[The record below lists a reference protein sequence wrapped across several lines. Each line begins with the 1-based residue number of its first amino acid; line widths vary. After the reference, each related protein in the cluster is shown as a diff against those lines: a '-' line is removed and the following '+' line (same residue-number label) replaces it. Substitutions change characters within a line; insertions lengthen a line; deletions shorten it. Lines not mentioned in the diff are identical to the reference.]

1 VTWVDNQIVVFTT
14 LIAAFL
20 QVVYTLRGYSGTG
33 TGTPYTIATSI
44 TSYIDVSPVIAGVS
58 GVVVPPT
65 LGGTTLTLTVEY
77 MAPNNNYT
85 AVITVGGAPCPIL
98 DPSGNVV
105 PANQVID
112 DVLSL
117 EQRQVLWSVRAL
129 HSPFP
134 SAAA

>member
-1 VTWVDNQIVVFTT
+1 
-14 LIAAFL
+14 
-20 QVVYTLRGYSGTG
+20 
-33 TGTPYTIATSI
+33 
-44 TSYIDVSPVIAGVS
+44 
-58 GVVVPPT
+58 
-65 LGGTTLTLTVEY
+65 